1 MTLIAVLQ
9 SIMYNLIKKNKM
21 IENKKLTIAD
31 LKETIYLEMMDFINF
46 VVEDM
51 VEFGDDLDIIYNDK
65 GEALAICHLFDEMLD
80 TMWYS
85 MEACFD
91 ECYGVDLR
99 CWLDENNI
107 TNETLIDMI
116 HNELERQVSDSDEL
130 EFYQDGY
137 LSVVG
142 LKVDYLIKCVA

>member
-1 MTLIAVLQ
+1 
-9 SIMYNLIKKNKM
+9 M

-65 GEALAICHLFDEMLD
+65 GEALAICYLFDEMLD

-137 LSVVG
+137 LVVVG
-142 LKVDYLIKCVA
+142 LKVDKLIKCVA

>member
-51 VEFGDDLDIIYNDK
+51 V
-65 GEALAICHLFDEMLD
+65 
-80 TMWYS
+80 
-85 MEACFD
+85 
-91 ECYGVDLR
+91 
-99 CWLDENNI
+99 
-107 TNETLIDMI
+107 
-116 HNELERQVSDSDEL
+116 
-130 EFYQDGY
+130 
-137 LSVVG
+137 
-142 LKVDYLIKCVA
+142 

>member
-65 GEALAICHLFDEMLD
+65 GEALAIYHLFDEMLD

>member
-1 MTLIAVLQ
+1 
-9 SIMYNLIKKNKM
+9 
-21 IENKKLTIAD
+21 
-31 LKETIYLEMMDFINF
+31 MMDFINF

-65 GEALAICHLFDEMLD
+65 GEALAICHLFDKMLD

-91 ECYGVDLR
+91 EYYGVDLR

-137 LSVVG
+137 LVVVG
-142 LKVDYLIKCVA
+142 LKVD

>member
-1 MTLIAVLQ
+1 
-9 SIMYNLIKKNKM
+9 
-21 IENKKLTIAD
+21 
-31 LKETIYLEMMDFINF
+31 
-46 VVEDM
+46 
-51 VEFGDDLDIIYNDK
+51 
-65 GEALAICHLFDEMLD
+65 
-80 TMWYS
+80 

-142 LKVDYLIKCVA
+142 LKVD

>member
-1 MTLIAVLQ
+1 
-9 SIMYNLIKKNKM
+9 M

-65 GEALAICHLFDEMLD
+65 GEALAICYLFDKMLD

-137 LSVVG
+137 LVVVG
-142 LKVDYLIKCVA
+142 LKVDKLIKCVA

>member
-1 MTLIAVLQ
+1 
-9 SIMYNLIKKNKM
+9 M

-65 GEALAICHLFDEMLD
+65 GEALAIYHLFDEMLD